1 MYLIKDAIEPVKQPN
16 GMEKNVNYGKE
27 VFKGVELAA
36 TIFATDNLTF
46 GANYTYTRAKN
57 KMNTSYIIRNIPKHK
72 FFAYVDWKV
81 VPNLSFYVSQEVEQG
96 RYSTDGIGKKAE
108 LVKLSGFGITSAK

>member
-1 MYLIKDAIEPVKQPN
+1 MAFRSMYLIKDAIEPVKQPN

-57 KMNTSYIIRNIPKHK
+57 KMATS
-72 FFAYVDWKV
+72 
-81 VPNLSFYVSQEVEQG
+81 
-96 RYSTDGIGKKAE
+96 
-108 LVKLSGFGITSAK
+108 FGIFQNINSLHM